1 MINSTYNLLIKLI
14 NELMSFHFSHK
25 GCFLALKSVDKCIY
39 CQFPVVDNSSR
50 GGGGGGGCKNS
61 GSLSASNEIS
71 VDEKNPLI
79 ATDVHMQ

>member
-1 MINSTYNLLIKLI
+1 MHLLSI
-14 NELMSFHFSHK
+14 SRC
-25 GCFLALKSVDKCIY
+25 G
-39 CQFPVVDNSSR
+39 QFFPR